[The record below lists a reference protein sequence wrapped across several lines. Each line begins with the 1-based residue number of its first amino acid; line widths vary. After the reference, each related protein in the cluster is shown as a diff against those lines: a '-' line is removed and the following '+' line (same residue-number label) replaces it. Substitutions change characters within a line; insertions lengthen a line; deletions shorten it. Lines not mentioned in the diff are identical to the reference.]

1 MRGSFSTL
9 HALSVIMV
17 SAVFTHASQALA
29 GNFAVSAPQ
38 GFEHL
43 AAERKTILDVYVGG
57 IKHGEALASVQPGF
71 VRFDDAQAV
80 AQLIPDV
87 TNVVELAAALGGT
100 LPSNAALACSA
111 GQRTDCGVLQPLT
124 AGVIVDE
131 ERFRVDIFL
140 NPALVKSPEGR
151 SPEYLVAAATAEP
164 TIVSLSGASVSG
176 STDGD
181 WSYHLQNRSIASL
194 GPMRLRSDAAIGSG
208 FGLSFDNLTAELDRA
223 DWRYL
228 AGVFWAPGSEL
239 VGRRR
244 IIGFGA
250 ATQLDTRSDKDQLI
264 ATPLTVFLQGAGR
277 VELYIDGRLLTS
289 GIYPAGQRLIDTS
302 QLPNGAYEVLIR
314 VKEDGR
320 PARDERQF
328 FTKGTQMAPLGRPQ
342 FSISA
347 GFLPTNERGL
357 SISSGTW
364 FYKGAAAYRISP
376 GLGVDATVT
385 GTRSKAIAEAGLT
398 LHTRLAQLRLGAL
411 ASSSA
416 DVGAVLRASTV
427 GQGPLAVSFDVRKV
441 ISRDGQALLP
451 VSSSAGS
458 FSEDHGANLSN
469 RGSYMQALAVIGY
482 RIKHAQL
489 RLTGI
494 YRHNASEPANY
505 NVGASFEMP
514 IVRSP
519 AWQVSGQVEMR
530 KTERDFASFIG
541 VRIHGWRGSL
551 AFSGSVGMSHSRG
564 DGRSSKRVGE
574 SQIGW
579 SRQLADQT
587 QLSAEAA
594 YGEDQRGS
602 YGRASGFVQ
611 SPVGSGRADVLHNF
625 GNGGATQYTAN
636 FNTGLVAVDR
646 HLQVGGL
653 RMDDSA
659 IVVSLSGSEAG
670 QLYDVLVDDVA
681 RGAVESGRS
690 LTLFLPAYKQY
701 DVRLKPRGGQVSSFE
716 TGPKAVT
723 LYPGNVAKVEWNV
736 TPLVIMF
743 GRAVDAAGRPIA
755 NAKITGPY
763 GVGLTDDEGYFQIE
777 ARPADLLKLVDR
789 TGAACSVSFAGA
801 RPTKGYMVAGEVM
814 CR

>member
-1 MRGSFSTL
+1 MRASFSVL
-9 HALSVIMV
+9 RALSGLMV
-17 SAVFTHASQALA
+17 SAAFTHASQALA
-29 GNFAVSAPQ
+29 GSFAVSVPQ

-43 AAERKTILDVYVGG
+43 AAERKTVLDVYIGG
-57 IKHGEALASVQPGF
+57 IKLGEALASVQPGF

-80 AQLIPDV
+80 AQLIPDAA
-87 TNVVELAAALGGT
+87 NLAELVAALGGT
-100 LPSNAALACSA
+100 LPSNAGLACSA
-111 GQRTDCGVLQPLT
+111 AQRRNCGMLQPLA
-124 AGVIVDE
+124 AGVILDE

-140 NPALVKSPEGR
+140 NPALVKSPEQG
-151 SPEYLVAAATAEP
+151 SPEYLAATAEEP
-164 TIVSLSGASVSG
+164 TVVSLSGASVSG

-181 WSYHLQNRSIASL
+181 WSYHIQNRSIASL
-194 GPMRLRSDAAIGSG
+194 GPLRLRSDAAIGSG
-208 FGLSFDNLTAELDRA
+208 FGLSFDNLTAELDRT

-239 VGRRR
+239 VSRRR

-320 PARDERQF
+320 PTRDVRQF

-342 FSISA
+342 FAISA
-347 GFLPTNERGL
+347 GFLPADERGL
-357 SISSGTW
+357 SISGGTW
-364 FYKGAAAYRISP
+364 FYKGAVAYRISP
-376 GLGVDATVT
+376 GLGVDSTVT
-385 GTRSKAIAEAGLT
+385 GTKSKAIVEAGLT
-398 LHTRLAQLRLGAL
+398 LHTRLAQVRLGAL
-411 ASSSA
+411 VSSSA
-416 DVGAVLRASTV
+416 DVGAVFRASTV

-441 ISRDGQALLP
+441 KSRDGQPLLP

-458 FSEDHGANLSN
+458 FSEDPGASLSN

-482 RIKHAQL
+482 RIEQAQL

-494 YRHNASEPANY
+494 YRRNASEPTTY
-505 NVGASFEMP
+505 NVGASFELP

-519 AWQVSGQVEMR
+519 AWQVSGQVEVR

-551 AFSGSVGMSHSRG
+551 AFSGTVGMSHASG
-564 DGRSSKRVGE
+564 EGQSSKRVGE

-579 SRQLADQT
+579 SRYLEDQT

-625 GNGGATQYTAN
+625 GRGSATQYTAN

-646 HLQVGGL
+646 NVQVGGL

-659 IVVSLSGSEAG
+659 IVVSLSGEAG
-670 QLYDVLVDDVA
+670 QLFDVLVDDVA
-681 RGAVESGRS
+681 RGAVESGQR

-701 DVRLKPRGGQVSSFE
+701 AIRLKPRGGQVSSFE
-716 TGPKAVT
+716 TGPKVAT

-743 GRAVDAAGRPIA
+743 GRAVDAGGRPIA
-755 NAKITGPY
+755 NAKVTGPY
-763 GVGLTDDEGYFQIE
+763 GVGLTDGDGYFQIE
-777 ARPADLLKLVDR
+777 ARPTDLLKLVDR
-789 TGAACSVSFAGA
+789 TGAACLAKFAGTHS
-801 RPTKGYMVAGEVM
+801 TKGYMVAGEVM